1 MHITPNNIFTKV
13 VPFMR

>member
-1 MHITPNNIFTKV
+1 MFDKIYFSKV

>member
-1 MHITPNNIFTKV
+1 MFSQFFFKV